1 MGFLSGVL
9 GAVKDDEA
17 VKTYDI
23 HPQNNFTK
31 AIETIKKNMYKTG
44 GLSEAVT
51 AVSTAL
57 GAWDREVTSRTNSVK
72 ILSKSLTQHYINI
85 LVNSLHEL
93 NICSASDVASKLQV
107 CFKEA
112 EKLNNAFRDAEIQC
126 MSLDNGL
133 QEMIKG
139 NMNSMKVRVKEFV
152 GAANNTELKA
162 TVEFTKT
169 RSEELKQA
177 VNSYVKQRV
186 SSMRSNIESEFNK
199 KIHQPMLDVVDRL
212 KGLNS
217 QLDTWIQKAEA
228 VVTKAINQCT
238 NIVKVLKCEEEL
250 DRNRTK
256 RQAVETAATNLK
268 EKADALRIAVISAQ
282 GELRSRVKTA
292 LKQVLILDRAVKME
306 LNELKNRIQM
316 GIGKYVKSIIRD
328 IEVTVNNITGTKGT
342 DGGLKK
348 VVEQVTSWA
357 SDFKTTEGFEG
368 KVKDWILHILS
379 DNDFV
384 SEKVTAYGKKL
395 KQLRQGKFT
404 SLGYMDA
411 QGDAENSQYHQ
422 EIAEFIKN
430 KLKTDI
436 GAGSQMV
443 QGSLEHDGQG
453 TEQIEKYLHAVGL
466 GCSQFADAIEATIM
480 TKERTIDTPLSTGIY
495 NFAGEIAKDLESEL
509 QVMNNSNQSLLQSAV
524 HRILHELLA
533 VAKQTAY
540 DLGWLTSKGDKQGNI
555 QNVAAALSIA
565 KRVETDLNSAL
576 NAVVDVSSATFAS
589 GEPYKASDNID
600 RRVSGILD
608 GHLPNGSGGQVKI
621 DSVKFSYYERQIKQA
636 TITQANDGEPD
647 PLDGEFPQVIKAI
660 RDNVNGDHHLQRV
673 VNSQAPSTVMNDGKF
688 YNNTFVLLLQQVNDT
703 MQAFCDAVKDLVEKN
718 DKTNTGPNVDE
729 NRGVQ
734 RLLEDLQIMLNKG
747 ADGNRLY
754 ELPRHLRD
762 IHEEIKT
769 TIIGTPGSH
778 ASSPQTLEHILDAA
792 ASFYHKLN
800 TETEQTISE
809 IKTVVTDETD
819 AATEAIQNKA
829 RSSYHKK
836 ISKMLKYMKSSFET
850 QIENIE
856 KIIDKNLMSGVKG
869 LLRNTK
875 RYFDTN
881 TEQLISQNISSLS
894 INVNVFIARLMSYVV
909 EQTKGHD
916 ISNQVKSLSLVCQN
930 MLNEL
935 HNSQHFDYKFG
946 TNINNIN
953 DRIDSLTPSTL
964 DPQALPDAGRPVLR
978 ALREGMLGFVGE
990 LGKVYVNKYD
1000 GGEGIKKWV
1009 KQEGGKDV
1017 LTPEGKNGAKVFL
1030 TLLEMVNE
1038 DLGHLKNEC
1047 ERDWGKFKIYEQDN
1061 ESTNP
1066 LGSFLKRCGFKV
1078 AERDT
1083 SKDGELRLPLSGF
1096 SGDHITKLEL
1106 FTSIPHTNASK
1117 FLVNLDSL
1125 ITHLNQYNQVGH
1137 LRHVKSPRNPCSI
1150 FEMLVWSYGL
1160 QHNGVYDELV
1170 KYCHKYDTSYDK
1182 KPDAEFK
1189 KRLTDTVDY
1198 SLRALSD
1205 YSRNILT
1212 TILGTG
1218 DEYTTYAV
1226 DYSDNSLNLK
1236 YPASGEDCLH
1246 TLLDILRRLLP
1257 TLRFLNNQCKLKTKD
1272 NGWYE
1277 CEYGMYT
1284 APAKWPCTAHSSDK
1298 ATSQP
1303 NTQPKCQPTCKVN
1316 SQANCQPTSPL
1327 QSYLNDCLPGHLPHR
1342 LIDVG
1347 CKSECKTC
1355 SPSTSGMPCVT
1366 PLGFK
1371 AFSCSTRRGEDICAV
1386 LSKFFNVAK
1395 LSPLFCL
1402 APKPPSTLPEHM
1414 EFALALVKDWDSDA
1428 THPLKNSIHST
1439 IRGASIELCG
1449 KPEVLT
1455 TALTNAYGSYYGSHD
1470 TCDDQHISSLTRWD
1484 ACPAQNKRCAP
1495 YLQSLCYDYYSYLV
1509 KKHCNLYLSW
1519 AVYLPWDFWTQ
1530 LNNMCNAFSNIS
1542 CQDWGCR
1549 ECLRADKCKR
1559 GEHGLSV
1566 KKDDE
1571 SEEPNCR
1578 CPSII
1583 SCKSVSPML
1592 YSYGLTFGHPTKIL
1606 TNKKCNDFYNQLHSV
1621 LNSKYFIDLLT
1632 KCDEY
1637 LRDIRWPFML
1647 TVLTLW
1653 LLSFLYLIHIMVIR
1667 LDLLH
1672 IKSHLH
1678 SPSSHRIAAQS
1689 LLAAG
1694 RVNKLNRVFYLQ
1706 P

>member
-1 MGFLSGVL
+1 MMGF
-9 GAVKDDEA
+9 
-17 VKTYDI
+17 
-23 HPQNNFTK
+23 
-31 AIETIKKNMYKTG
+31 
-44 GLSEAVT
+44 
-51 AVSTAL
+51 
-57 GAWDREVTSRTNSVK
+57 
-72 ILSKSLTQHYINI
+72 
-85 LVNSLHEL
+85 
-93 NICSASDVASKLQV
+93 
-107 CFKEA
+107 
-112 EKLNNAFRDAEIQC
+112 
-126 MSLDNGL
+126 
-133 QEMIKG
+133 
-139 NMNSMKVRVKEFV
+139 
-152 GAANNTELKA
+152 
-162 TVEFTKT
+162 VE
-169 RSEELKQA
+169 
-177 VNSYVKQRV
+177 
-186 SSMRSNIESEFNK
+186 
-199 KIHQPMLDVVDRL
+199 
-212 KGLNS
+212 
-217 QLDTWIQKAEA
+217 
-228 VVTKAINQCT
+228 
-238 NIVKVLKCEEEL
+238 
-250 DRNRTK
+250 
-256 RQAVETAATNLK
+256 
-268 EKADALRIAVISAQ
+268 
-282 GELRSRVKTA
+282 
-292 LKQVLILDRAVKME
+292 
-306 LNELKNRIQM
+306 
-316 GIGKYVKSIIRD
+316 
-328 IEVTVNNITGTKGT
+328 
-342 DGGLKK
+342 
-348 VVEQVTSWA
+348 
-357 SDFKTTEGFEG
+357 
-368 KVKDWILHILS
+368 
-379 DNDFV
+379 
-384 SEKVTAYGKKL
+384 
-395 KQLRQGKFT
+395 
-404 SLGYMDA
+404 
-411 QGDAENSQYHQ
+411 
-422 EIAEFIKN
+422 
-430 KLKTDI
+430 
-436 GAGSQMV
+436 
-443 QGSLEHDGQG
+443 
-453 TEQIEKYLHAVGL
+453 
-466 GCSQFADAIEATIM
+466 
-480 TKERTIDTPLSTGIY
+480 
-495 NFAGEIAKDLESEL
+495 
-509 QVMNNSNQSLLQSAV
+509 
-524 HRILHELLA
+524 
-533 VAKQTAY
+533 
-540 DLGWLTSKGDKQGNI
+540 
-555 QNVAAALSIA
+555 
-565 KRVETDLNSAL
+565 
-576 NAVVDVSSATFAS
+576 
-589 GEPYKASDNID
+589 
-600 RRVSGILD
+600 
-608 GHLPNGSGGQVKI
+608 
-621 DSVKFSYYERQIKQA
+621 
-636 TITQANDGEPD
+636 
-647 PLDGEFPQVIKAI
+647 
-660 RDNVNGDHHLQRV
+660 
-673 VNSQAPSTVMNDGKF
+673 
-688 YNNTFVLLLQQVNDT
+688 
-703 MQAFCDAVKDLVEKN
+703 
-718 DKTNTGPNVDE
+718 
-729 NRGVQ
+729 
-734 RLLEDLQIMLNKG
+734 
-747 ADGNRLY
+747 
-754 ELPRHLRD
+754 
-762 IHEEIKT
+762 
-769 TIIGTPGSH
+769 
-778 ASSPQTLEHILDAA
+778 
-792 ASFYHKLN
+792 
-800 TETEQTISE
+800 
-809 IKTVVTDETD
+809 
-819 AATEAIQNKA
+819 
-829 RSSYHKK
+829 
-836 ISKMLKYMKSSFET
+836 
-850 QIENIE
+850 
-856 KIIDKNLMSGVKG
+856 
-869 LLRNTK
+869 
-875 RYFDTN
+875 
-881 TEQLISQNISSLS
+881 
-894 INVNVFIARLMSYVV
+894 
-909 EQTKGHD
+909 
-916 ISNQVKSLSLVCQN
+916 
-930 MLNEL
+930 
-935 HNSQHFDYKFG
+935 
-946 TNINNIN
+946 
-953 DRIDSLTPSTL
+953 
-964 DPQALPDAGRPVLR
+964 
-978 ALREGMLGFVGE
+978 E
-990 LGKVYVNKYD
+990 LGKGYVSRYD
-1000 GGEGIKKWV
+1000 GGESIKEWV
-1009 KQEGGKDV
+1009 KREGEKDV